1 MRIYLHDSTQDY
13 LARVCEKVL
22 IEKHLEIFH
31 SEFQNLL
38 DDDKNDGACSSFFQ
52 SPSPLGQ
59 CHPFFT
65 LRNAKLNMISL
76 ENKRTKI
83 R

>member
-1 MRIYLHDSTQDY
+1 MSTYLHDSTHDH

-38 DDDKNDGACSSFFQ
+38 DDDKNDGAWFLDSLCG
-52 SPSPLGQ
+52 PCCHVRGQ
-59 CHPFFT
+59 H
-65 LRNAKLNMISL
+65 AVK
-76 ENKRTKI
+76 
-83 R
+83 